1 VDNTFGAC
9 GAFCQPIKHGAD
21 IVVQSATKWLGG
33 HGSTIGGMI
42 TDAGTFD
49 WSSGR
54 FPMFTEPSEGYHG
67 LKFWDVFG
75 EGGPGGAGEN
85 IAFIIKA
92 RVEALRDLGPC
103 QNPFGSFLLIQG
115 IETLSLR
122 CERHAENALELAEWL
137 SAHELVEWV
146 SYPGLEDHPSYDRV
160 KEYFEPRAKGG
171 PILSFGAKGGSK
183 ISEKFINSCKLGSH
197 LANVGD
203 AKTLVLHPA
212 TTTHEQLT
220 EEEQIACGVKPDMV
234 RVSVGIEHIDD
245 IKEDFDQALRIA
257 QP

>member
-1 VDNTFGAC
+1 MPLNTIYHSLLTIHGAC

-49 WSSGR
+49 WSSGK

-75 EGGPGGAGEN
+75 AGGPGGAGEN

-103 QNPFGSFLLIQG
+103 QNPFGSFYLFKV
-115 IETLSLR
+115 LR
-122 CERHAENALELAEWL
+122 L
-137 SAHELVEWV
+137 
-146 SYPGLEDHPSYDRV
+146 
-160 KEYFEPRAKGG
+160 
-171 PILSFGAKGGSK
+171 
-183 ISEKFINSCKLGSH
+183 
-197 LANVGD
+197 
-203 AKTLVLHPA
+203 
-212 TTTHEQLT
+212 
-220 EEEQIACGVKPDMV
+220 
-234 RVSVGIEHIDD
+234 
-245 IKEDFDQALRIA
+245 
-257 QP
+257 